1 MVGELVFKLDE
12 VRRASPLSLE
22 RETIFGVFCFSSTWA
37 FARREERRRKNRH
50 EWAEGEI
57 GQNNHLRCPDR
68 FDTICHNSECA
79 TFEVHGSKVTKE
91 KKLGSPKLGESEKRF
106 SSLFGPI

>member
-1 MVGELVFKLDE
+1 ME
-12 VRRASPLSLE
+12 
-22 RETIFGVFCFSSTWA
+22 FSVPPQLGRLLAGKRGGGKIVTS
-37 FARREERRRKNRH
+37 EQKEK
-50 EWAEGEI
+50 I

-68 FDTICHNSECA
+68 IDTICHNPECA